1 MTSEKVRYRYKGSAS
16 NIFIPMIIILT
27 ILSVVFKLR
36 SEYMFIVKIICFA
49 ISVMIF
55 IISVIKVGNKDLGI
69 LKHIGIGSIFI
80 ALVSFID
87 IEFNTGIND
96 ILIILFYT
104 QFINLREL
112 INIMLSMFFY
122 EKGKSPLWQSIFFLS
137 TTPFIYFWIKGG
149 NKGLV
154 LISKEH
160 SDYFI
165 LFISEVIIIL
175 LYVIIIALY
184 NKYNY
189 KRDKIWIL
197 INGLLIVLSSIFVY
211 LSRVLNID
219 LTYLIGLSKIIM
231 YFLVYDKFEEILLY
245 NAFSNAY
252 ESLNKAKE
260 TKKNLNKSLKR
271 REKELLELNL
281 LIEKSEK
288 RYYDVVQAFSKGL
301 LLFENN
307 FLIYSNYHDEFYY
320 ERDPS
325 RYPRNELMELSTI
338 ISRIT
343 GEYHSKDEEI
353 EDFTTEIVI
362 TDENG
367 EKRNLEIYLVKIYGN
382 KKLLVFNDITDIIKQ
397 RKEIVNI
404 ENKIKDENIKE
415 EFYSNISHEL
425 RTPINV
431 IYSALQLNDI
441 YLKNNEITKI
451 NKNNEIIKQNCLRLI
466 RTISNFIDSNKLNEG
481 FLEVDKKIY
490 NVVEIIEN
498 IVLACNYYMK
508 LRNINLIFDPEKE
521 EIKFLCDKGQIER
534 IMLNIL
540 SNSLKYGKDN
550 GHIYVTVNIKDYS
563 SIVIKVVNDA
573 EAIPEDRRKDIFEKF
588 TKVNSSLSR
597 TSEGS
602 GLGLFLTKGLVKN
615 HNGEISIS
623 TGVKFGNTFKIVF
636 PYDKSI
642 EGEEVIST
650 VGLKI
655 NPLEEKV
662 DIEFS
667 DIYF

>member
-1 MTSEKVRYRYKGSAS
+1 MTSEKVIYKYKGSVY
-16 NIFIPMIIILT
+16 NFFIPMIIILT
-27 ILSVVFKLR
+27 ILSMMFKLK
-36 SEYMFIVKIICFA
+36 SEYIFIVKVICFA
-49 ISVMIF
+49 IAVMIF
-55 IISVIKVGNKDLGI
+55 IISMIKIGNKDLGI

-80 ALVSFID
+80 ALVRFID
-87 IEFNTGIND
+87 IEFHSEIND
-96 ILIILFYT
+96 VLIIIFYA
-104 QFINLREL
+104 QAISLREL
-112 INIMLSMFFY
+112 MNIILSMYFY

-137 TTPFIYFWIKGG
+137 TTPLIYFWIKGG
-149 NKGLV
+149 YKGLV
-154 LISKEH
+154 FISKSY

-165 LFISEVIIIL
+165 LLISEVIIIL
-175 LYVIIIALY
+175 LYVIIITLY
-184 NKYNY
+184 KKYNY
-189 KRDKIWIL
+189 KKDKSWIL
-197 INGLLIVLSSIFVY
+197 INGLLIVLSSLFVY

-219 LTYLIGLSKIIM
+219 LTYLIGLLKIIV
-231 YFLVYDKFEEILLY
+231 YFLIYNKFEEILLY

-252 ESLNKAKE
+252 ESLDKVKE
-260 TKKNLNKSLKR
+260 TKRNLNKSLKR

-307 FLIYSNYHDEFYY
+307 FLIYSNYDNECYY
-320 ERDPS
+320 ERNS
-325 RYPRNELMELSTI
+325 SLYKGNELMELGGI

-343 GEYHSKDEEI
+343 GENISKDEEI
-353 EDFTTEIVI
+353 EDFTREIII
-362 TDENG
+362 TDKKG

-382 KKLLVFNDITDIIKQ
+382 KKLLVFNDITDIIKK

-404 ENKIKDENIKE
+404 EKKINDENIRE

-451 NKNNEIIKQNCLRLI
+451 NKNNDIIKQNCLRLI

-481 FLEVDKKIY
+481 FLEVDKKVY

-498 IVLACNYYMK
+498 IVLACDYYMK
-508 LRNINLIFDPEKE
+508 LRNINLIFDPERE

-573 EAIPEDRRKDIFEKF
+573 EAIPEDKRKDIFEKF

-602 GLGLFLTKGLVKN
+602 GLGLFLTKGLVEN

-623 TGVKFGNTFKIVF
+623 TGVKYGNTFKIVF

-642 EGEEVIST
+642 ECEEIIPT

>member
-27 ILSVVFKLR
+27 ILSMVFKLR

-104 QFINLREL
+104 QLINLREL

-149 NKGLV
+149 NKELV
-154 LISKEH
+154 LISKAH

-260 TKKNLNKSLKR
+260 TKRNLNKSLKR

>member
-1 MTSEKVRYRYKGSAS
+1 MTSEKVIYKYKGSVY
-16 NIFIPMIIILT
+16 NFFIPMIIILT
-27 ILSVVFKLR
+27 ILSMMFKLK
-36 SEYMFIVKIICFA
+36 SEYIFIVKVICFA
-49 ISVMIF
+49 IAVMIF
-55 IISVIKVGNKDLGI
+55 IISMIKIGNKDLGI

-80 ALVSFID
+80 ALVRFID
-87 IEFNTGIND
+87 IEFHSEIND
-96 ILIILFYT
+96 VLIIIFYA
-104 QFINLREL
+104 QAISLREL
-112 INIMLSMFFY
+112 MNIILSMYFY

-137 TTPFIYFWIKGG
+137 TTPLIYFWIKGG
-149 NKGLV
+149 YKGLV
-154 LISKEH
+154 FISKSY

-165 LFISEVIIIL
+165 LLISEVIIIF
-175 LYVIIIALY
+175 LYVIIITLY
-184 NKYNY
+184 KKYNY
-189 KRDKIWIL
+189 KKDKSWIL
-197 INGLLIVLSSIFVY
+197 INGLLIVLSSLFVY

-219 LTYLIGLSKIIM
+219 LTYLIGLLKIIV
-231 YFLVYDKFEEILLY
+231 YFLIYNKFEEILLY

-252 ESLNKAKE
+252 ESLDKVKE
-260 TKKNLNKSLKR
+260 TKRNLNKSLKR

-307 FLIYSNYHDEFYY
+307 FLIYSNYDNECYY
-320 ERDPS
+320 ERNS
-325 RYPRNELMELSTI
+325 SLYKGNELMELGGI

-343 GEYHSKDEEI
+343 GENISKDEEI
-353 EDFTTEIVI
+353 EDFTREIII
-362 TDENG
+362 TDKKG

-382 KKLLVFNDITDIIKQ
+382 KKLLVFNDITDIIKK

-404 ENKIKDENIKE
+404 EKKINDENIRE

-451 NKNNEIIKQNCLRLI
+451 NKNNDIIKQNCLRLI

-481 FLEVDKKIY
+481 FLEVDKKVY

-498 IVLACNYYMK
+498 IVLACDYYMK
-508 LRNINLIFDPEKE
+508 LRNINLIFDPERE

-573 EAIPEDRRKDIFEKF
+573 EAIPEDKRKDIFEKF

-602 GLGLFLTKGLVKN
+602 GLGLFLTKGLVEN

-623 TGVKFGNTFKIVF
+623 TGVKYGNTFKIVF

-642 EGEEVIST
+642 ECEEIIPT

>member
-1 MTSEKVRYRYKGSAS
+1 MTIEKVSYRYKRSVS
-16 NIFIPMIIILT
+16 NILIPMIIILT
-27 ILSVVFKLR
+27 ILSIVFKLK
-36 SEYMFIVKIICFA
+36 SEYIFIIKTICFA

-55 IISVIKVGNKDLGI
+55 IISIIKIGNKDLGI

-80 ALVSFID
+80 ALIRFID
-87 IEFNTGIND
+87 IESNTAIND
-96 ILIILFYT
+96 ILIILSYT
-104 QFINLREL
+104 QVISLREL
-112 INIMLSMFFY
+112 MNIMLSMFFY

-137 TTPFIYFWIKGG
+137 TTPIIYFWIKGG
-149 NKGLV
+149 YKGVV
-154 LISKEH
+154 LISKAY
-160 SDYFI
+160 SDYFA
-165 LFISEVIIIL
+165 LFISEVILIL
-175 LYVIIIALY
+175 VYVIIIALY

-189 KRDKIWIL
+189 KKDKIWIL

-211 LSRVLNID
+211 LSRVLDID
-219 LTYLIGLSKIIM
+219 LIYLIGLTKIIM
-231 YFLVYDKFEEILLY
+231 YFLIYNKFEEVLLY

-252 ESLNKAKE
+252 ESLNKVKE
-260 TKKNLNKSLKR
+260 TKRNLNKSLKR

-307 FLIYSNYHDEFYY
+307 FLIYSNYDNECYY

-325 RYPRNELMELSTI
+325 LYKRNDLMELSTI
-338 ISRIT
+338 ISKIT
-343 GEYHSKDEEI
+343 GKIIPKDEEI
-353 EDFTTEIVI
+353 QDFTTEIVI

-382 KKLLVFNDITDIIKQ
+382 KKILVFNDITDIIKK
-397 RKEIVNI
+397 RREIVNI
-404 ENKIKDENIKE
+404 EKKIKDENIKE

-441 YLKNNEITKI
+441 YLNSNEITKI

-498 IVLACNYYMK
+498 IVLACDYYMK
-508 LRNINLIFDPEKE
+508 LRNINLIFDPERE

-602 GLGLFLTKGLVKN
+602 GLGLFLTKGLVRN

-623 TGVKFGNTFKIVF
+623 TGIKYGNTFKIVF

-642 EGEEVIST
+642 ECEEAIST

>member
-1 MTSEKVRYRYKGSAS
+1 MTSEKVSYRYKGSVS

-27 ILSVVFKLR
+27 ILSMVFKLK

-49 ISVMIF
+49 IAVMIF
-55 IISVIKVGNKDLGI
+55 IISIIKVGNKDLGI

-80 ALVSFID
+80 ALVRFID

-104 QFINLREL
+104 QLINLREL
-112 INIMLSMFFY
+112 MNIMLSMFFF
-122 EKGKSPLWQSIFFLS
+122 EKGKSPLWQSIFFIS
-137 TTPFIYFWIKGG
+137 TTPFIYFGIKGG

-154 LISKEH
+154 LISNKY

-175 LYVIIIALY
+175 LYLIIIALY

-231 YFLVYDKFEEILLY
+231 YFLIYDKFEKILLY

-260 TKKNLNKSLKR
+260 TKRNLNKSLKR

-307 FLIYSNYHDEFYY
+307 FLIYSNYDDECYY

-325 RYPRNELMELSTI
+325 RDPRNELMELSTI

-343 GEYHSKDEEI
+343 GEYHSNDEEI
-353 EDFTTEIVI
+353 EDFTTEIDI
-362 TDENG
+362 TNENG

-382 KKLLVFNDITDIIKQ
+382 KKLLVFNDITDIIKK

-404 ENKIKDENIKE
+404 EKKIKDENIKE

-441 YLKNNEITKI
+441 YLKNNQITKI

-498 IVLACNYYMK
+498 IVLACDYYMK
-508 LRNINLIFDPEKE
+508 LRNINLIFDPERE

-550 GHIYVTVNIKDYS
+550 GHIYVTVNIKDSS

-573 EAIPEDRRKDIFEKF
+573 EAIPEDKRKDIFEKF

-602 GLGLFLTKGLVKN
+602 GLGLFLTKGLVEN

-642 EGEEVIST
+642 EGEDTIST

>member
-1 MTSEKVRYRYKGSAS
+1 MTSEKVSYRYKGSVS

-27 ILSVVFKLR
+27 ILSMVFKLK

-49 ISVMIF
+49 IAVMIF
-55 IISVIKVGNKDLGI
+55 IISIIKVGNKDLGI

-80 ALVSFID
+80 ALVRFID

-104 QFINLREL
+104 QLINLREL
-112 INIMLSMFFY
+112 MNIMLSMFFF
-122 EKGKSPLWQSIFFLS
+122 EKGKSPLWQSIFFIS
-137 TTPFIYFWIKGG
+137 TTPFIYFGIKGG

-154 LISKEH
+154 LISNKY

-189 KRDKIWIL
+189 KKDKIWIL
-197 INGLLIVLSSIFVY
+197 INGLLIVLSSLFVY

-231 YFLVYDKFEEILLY
+231 YFLIYDKFEKILLY

-260 TKKNLNKSLKR
+260 TKRNLNKSLKR

-307 FLIYSNYHDEFYY
+307 FLIYSNYDDECYY

-325 RYPRNELMELSTI
+325 RDPRNELMELSTI

-343 GEYHSKDEEI
+343 GEYHSNDEEI
-353 EDFTTEIVI
+353 EDFTTEIDI
-362 TDENG
+362 TNENG

-382 KKLLVFNDITDIIKQ
+382 KKLLVFNDITDIIKK

-404 ENKIKDENIKE
+404 EKKIKDENIKE

-441 YLKNNEITKI
+441 YLKNNQITKI

-498 IVLACNYYMK
+498 IVLACDYYMK
-508 LRNINLIFDPEKE
+508 LRNINLIFDPERE

-550 GHIYVTVNIKDYS
+550 GHIYVTVNIKDSS

-573 EAIPEDRRKDIFEKF
+573 EAIPEDKRKDIFEKF

-642 EGEEVIST
+642 EGEDTIST

>member
-1 MTSEKVRYRYKGSAS
+1 MTSEKVSYRYKGSVS

-27 ILSVVFKLR
+27 ILSMVFKLK

-49 ISVMIF
+49 IAVMIF
-55 IISVIKVGNKDLGI
+55 IISIIKVGNKDLGI

-80 ALVSFID
+80 ALVRFID

-104 QFINLREL
+104 QLINLREL
-112 INIMLSMFFY
+112 MNIMLSMFFF
-122 EKGKSPLWQSIFFLS
+122 EKGKSPLWQSIFFIS
-137 TTPFIYFWIKGG
+137 TTPFIYFGIKGG

-154 LISKEH
+154 LISNKY

-175 LYVIIIALY
+175 LYLIIIALY

-231 YFLVYDKFEEILLY
+231 YFLIYDKFEKILLY

-260 TKKNLNKSLKR
+260 TKRNLNKSLKR

-307 FLIYSNYHDEFYY
+307 FLIYSNYDDECYY

-325 RYPRNELMELSTI
+325 RDPRNELMELSTI

-343 GEYHSKDEEI
+343 GEYHSNDEEI
-353 EDFTTEIVI
+353 EDFTTEIDI
-362 TDENG
+362 TNENG

-382 KKLLVFNDITDIIKQ
+382 KKLLVFNDITDIIKK

-404 ENKIKDENIKE
+404 EKKIKDENIKE

-441 YLKNNEITKI
+441 YLKNNQITKI

-498 IVLACNYYMK
+498 IVLACDYYMK
-508 LRNINLIFDPEKE
+508 LRNINLIFDPERE

-550 GHIYVTVNIKDYS
+550 GHIYVTVNIKDSS

-573 EAIPEDRRKDIFEKF
+573 EAIPEDKRKDIFEKF

-642 EGEEVIST
+642 EGEDTIST

>member
-1 MTSEKVRYRYKGSAS
+1 MTSEKVSYRYKGSVS

-27 ILSVVFKLR
+27 ILSMVFKLK

-49 ISVMIF
+49 IAVMIF
-55 IISVIKVGNKDLGI
+55 IISIIKVGNKDLGI

-80 ALVSFID
+80 ALVRFID

-104 QFINLREL
+104 QLINLREL
-112 INIMLSMFFY
+112 MNIMLSMFFF
-122 EKGKSPLWQSIFFLS
+122 EKGKSPLWQSIFFIS
-137 TTPFIYFWIKGG
+137 TTPFIYFGIKGG
-149 NKGLV
+149 NKALV
-154 LISKEH
+154 LISNKY

-175 LYVIIIALY
+175 LYLIIIALY

-231 YFLVYDKFEEILLY
+231 YFLIYDKFEKILLY

-260 TKKNLNKSLKR
+260 TKRNLNKSLKR

-307 FLIYSNYHDEFYY
+307 FLIYSNYDDECYY

-325 RYPRNELMELSTI
+325 RDPRNELMELSTI

-343 GEYHSKDEEI
+343 GEYNSNDEEI
-353 EDFTTEIVI
+353 EDFTTEIDI
-362 TDENG
+362 TNENG

-382 KKLLVFNDITDIIKQ
+382 KKLLVFNDITDIIKK

-404 ENKIKDENIKE
+404 EKKIKDENIKE

-441 YLKNNEITKI
+441 YLKNNQITKI

-498 IVLACNYYMK
+498 IVLACDYYMK
-508 LRNINLIFDPEKE
+508 LRNINLIFDPERE

-550 GHIYVTVNIKDYS
+550 GHIYVTVNIKDSS

-573 EAIPEDRRKDIFEKF
+573 EAIPEDKRKDIFEKF

-602 GLGLFLTKGLVKN
+602 GLGLFLTKGLVEN

-642 EGEEVIST
+642 EGEYTIST

>member
-1 MTSEKVRYRYKGSAS
+1 MTSEKVSYRYKRSVS

-27 ILSVVFKLR
+27 ILSMVFKLR
-36 SEYMFIVKIICFA
+36 SEYIFIIKTICFA

-55 IISVIKVGNKDLGI
+55 IISIIKIGNKDLGI

-80 ALVSFID
+80 ALIRFID
-87 IEFNTGIND
+87 IETNTDISD
-96 ILIILFYT
+96 ILIILSYT
-104 QFINLREL
+104 QVISLREL
-112 INIMLSMFFY
+112 MNIMLSMFFY
-122 EKGKSPLWQSIFFLS
+122 EKGESPLWQSIFFLS
-137 TTPFIYFWIKGG
+137 TTPIIYFWIKGG
-149 NKGLV
+149 YKGVV
-154 LISKEH
+154 LISKAY

-165 LFISEVIIIL
+165 LFISEAIIIL
-175 LYVIIIALY
+175 VYVIIIALY

-189 KRDKIWIL
+189 KKDKIWIL
-197 INGLLIVLSSIFVY
+197 INGLLIVLSSLFVY

-219 LTYLIGLSKIIM
+219 LIYLIGLTKIIM
-231 YFLVYDKFEEILLY
+231 YFLIYNKFEEILLY
-245 NAFSNAY
+245 NAFLNAY
-252 ESLNKAKE
+252 ESLNKVKE
-260 TKKNLNKSLKR
+260 TKRNLNKSLKR

-301 LLFENN
+301 LLFEND
-307 FLIYSNYHDEFYY
+307 FLIYSNYNNECYY

-325 RYPRNELMELSTI
+325 LYKRNELMELSTI

-343 GEYHSKDEEI
+343 GKNISKDEEI
-353 EDFTTEIVI
+353 QDFTTEIVI

-382 KKLLVFNDITDIIKQ
+382 KKILVFNDITDIIKK

-404 ENKIKDENIKE
+404 GKKIKDENIKE

-441 YLKNNEITKI
+441 YLNSNEITKI

-498 IVLACNYYMK
+498 IVLACDYYMK
-508 LRNINLIFDPEKE
+508 LRNINLIFDPERE

-563 SIVIKVVNDA
+563 SIIIKVVNDA
-573 EAIPEDRRKDIFEKF
+573 EAIPEDKRKDIFEKF

-602 GLGLFLTKGLVKN
+602 GLGLFLTKGLVRN

-623 TGVKFGNTFKIVF
+623 TGIKYGNTFKIVF

-642 EGEEVIST
+642 ECEEAIST

>member
-1 MTSEKVRYRYKGSAS
+1 MTSEKVSYRYKGSVS

-27 ILSVVFKLR
+27 ILSMVFKLK

-49 ISVMIF
+49 IAVMIF
-55 IISVIKVGNKDLGI
+55 IISIIKVGNKDLGI

-80 ALVSFID
+80 ALVRFID

-104 QFINLREL
+104 QLINLREL
-112 INIMLSMFFY
+112 MNIMLSMFFF
-122 EKGKSPLWQSIFFLS
+122 EKGKSPLWQSIFFIS
-137 TTPFIYFWIKGG
+137 TTPFIYFGIKGG

-154 LISKEH
+154 LISNKY

-175 LYVIIIALY
+175 LYLIIIALY

-231 YFLVYDKFEEILLY
+231 YFLIYDKFEKILLY

-260 TKKNLNKSLKR
+260 TKRNLNKSLKR

-307 FLIYSNYHDEFYY
+307 FLIYSNYDDECYY

-325 RYPRNELMELSTI
+325 RDPRNELMELSTI

-343 GEYHSKDEEI
+343 GEYHSNDEEI
-353 EDFTTEIVI
+353 EDFTTEIDI
-362 TDENG
+362 TNENG

-382 KKLLVFNDITDIIKQ
+382 KKLLVFNDITDIIKK

-404 ENKIKDENIKE
+404 EKKIKDENIKE

-441 YLKNNEITKI
+441 YLKNNQITKI

-498 IVLACNYYMK
+498 IVSACDYYMK
-508 LRNINLIFDPEKE
+508 LRNINLIFDPERE

-550 GHIYVTVNIKDYS
+550 GHIYVTVNIKDSS

-573 EAIPEDRRKDIFEKF
+573 EAIPEDKRKDIFEKF

-602 GLGLFLTKGLVKN
+602 GLGLFLTKGLVEN

-642 EGEEVIST
+642 EGEDTIST

>member
-104 QFINLREL
+104 QLINLREL

-260 TKKNLNKSLKR
+260 TKRNLNKSLKR

>member
-1 MTSEKVRYRYKGSAS
+1 MTSEKVSYRYKGSVS

-27 ILSVVFKLR
+27 ILSMVFKLK

-49 ISVMIF
+49 IAVMIF
-55 IISVIKVGNKDLGI
+55 IISIIKVGNKDLGI

-80 ALVSFID
+80 ALVRFID

-104 QFINLREL
+104 QLINLREL
-112 INIMLSMFFY
+112 MNIMLSMFFF
-122 EKGKSPLWQSIFFLS
+122 EKGKSPLWQSIFFIS
-137 TTPFIYFWIKGG
+137 TTPFIYFGIKGG
-149 NKGLV
+149 NKALV
-154 LISKEH
+154 LISNKY

-175 LYVIIIALY
+175 LYLIIIALY

-231 YFLVYDKFEEILLY
+231 YFLIYDKFEKILLY

-260 TKKNLNKSLKR
+260 TKRNLNKSLKR

-307 FLIYSNYHDEFYY
+307 FLIYSNYDDECYY

-325 RYPRNELMELSTI
+325 RDPRNELMELSTI

-343 GEYHSKDEEI
+343 GEYHSNDEEI
-353 EDFTTEIVI
+353 EDFTTEIDI
-362 TDENG
+362 TNENG

-382 KKLLVFNDITDIIKQ
+382 KKLLVFNDITDIIKK

-404 ENKIKDENIKE
+404 EKKIKDENIKE

-441 YLKNNEITKI
+441 YLKNNQITKI

-498 IVLACNYYMK
+498 IVLACDYYMK
-508 LRNINLIFDPEKE
+508 LRNINLIFDPERE

-550 GHIYVTVNIKDYS
+550 GHIYVTVNIKDSS

-573 EAIPEDRRKDIFEKF
+573 EAIPEDKRKDIFEKF

-602 GLGLFLTKGLVKN
+602 GLGLFLTKGLVEN

-642 EGEEVIST
+642 EGEYTIST

>member
-1 MTSEKVRYRYKGSAS
+1 MTSEKVSYRYKRSVS
-16 NIFIPMIIILT
+16 NILIPMIIILT
-27 ILSVVFKLR
+27 ILSMVFKLK
-36 SEYMFIVKIICFA
+36 SEYIFIIKTICFA

-55 IISVIKVGNKDLGI
+55 IISIIKIGNKDLGI

-80 ALVSFID
+80 ALIRFID
-87 IEFNTGIND
+87 IETNTAIND
-96 ILIILFYT
+96 ILIILSYI
-104 QFINLREL
+104 QVISLREL
-112 INIMLSMFFY
+112 MNIMLSMFFY

-137 TTPFIYFWIKGG
+137 TTPIIYFWIKGG
-149 NKGLV
+149 YKGVV
-154 LISKEH
+154 LISKAY

-165 LFISEVIIIL
+165 LFISEAIIIL
-175 LYVIIIALY
+175 VYVIIIALY

-189 KRDKIWIL
+189 KKDKIWIL
-197 INGLLIVLSSIFVY
+197 INGLLIVLSSLFVY

-219 LTYLIGLSKIIM
+219 LIYLIGLTKIIM
-231 YFLVYDKFEEILLY
+231 YFLIYNKFEEVLLY

-252 ESLNKAKE
+252 ESLNKVKE

-301 LLFENN
+301 LLFEND
-307 FLIYSNYHDEFYY
+307 FLIYSNYNNECYY

-325 RYPRNELMELSTI
+325 LYKGNELMELSTI

-343 GEYHSKDEEI
+343 RKNISKDEEI
-353 EDFTTEIVI
+353 QDFTTEIVI

-382 KKLLVFNDITDIIKQ
+382 KKILVFNDITDIIKK
-397 RKEIVNI
+397 RREIVNI
-404 ENKIKDENIKE
+404 EKKIKDENIKE

-441 YLKNNEITKI
+441 YLNSNEITKI

-498 IVLACNYYMK
+498 IVLACDYYMK
-508 LRNINLIFDPEKE
+508 LRNINLIFDPERE

-563 SIVIKVVNDA
+563 SIVIKVINDA

-602 GLGLFLTKGLVKN
+602 GLGLFLTKGLVRN

-623 TGVKFGNTFKIVF
+623 TGIKYGNTFKIVF

-642 EGEEVIST
+642 ECEEAIST

>member
-1 MTSEKVRYRYKGSAS
+1 MTSEKVSYRYKGSVS

-27 ILSVVFKLR
+27 ILSMVFKLK

-49 ISVMIF
+49 IAVMIF
-55 IISVIKVGNKDLGI
+55 IISIIKVGNKDLGI

-80 ALVSFID
+80 ALVRFID

-104 QFINLREL
+104 QLINLREL
-112 INIMLSMFFY
+112 MNIMLSMFFF
-122 EKGKSPLWQSIFFLS
+122 EKGKSPLWQSIFFIS
-137 TTPFIYFWIKGG
+137 TTPFIYFGIKGG

-154 LISKEH
+154 LISNKY

-175 LYVIIIALY
+175 LYLIIIALY

-231 YFLVYDKFEEILLY
+231 YFLIYDKFEKILLH

-260 TKKNLNKSLKR
+260 TKRNLNKSLKR

-307 FLIYSNYHDEFYY
+307 FLIYSNYDDECYY

-325 RYPRNELMELSTI
+325 RDSRNELMELSTI

-343 GEYHSKDEEI
+343 GEYHSNDEEI
-353 EDFTTEIVI
+353 EDFTTEIDI
-362 TDENG
+362 TNENG

-382 KKLLVFNDITDIIKQ
+382 KKLLVFNDITDIIKK

-404 ENKIKDENIKE
+404 EKKIKDENIKE

-441 YLKNNEITKI
+441 YLKNNQITKI

-498 IVLACNYYMK
+498 IVLACDYYMK
-508 LRNINLIFDPEKE
+508 LRNINLIFDPERE

-550 GHIYVTVNIKDYS
+550 GHIYVTVNIKDSS

-573 EAIPEDRRKDIFEKF
+573 EAIPEDKRKDIFEKF

-642 EGEEVIST
+642 EGEDTIST

>member
-27 ILSVVFKLR
+27 ILSMVFKLR

-104 QFINLREL
+104 QLINLREL

-260 TKKNLNKSLKR
+260 TKRNLNKSLKR

-307 FLIYSNYHDEFYY
+307 FLIYSNYDDEFYY

>member
-1 MTSEKVRYRYKGSAS
+1 MTSEKVSYRYKGSVS

-27 ILSVVFKLR
+27 ILSMVFKLK

-49 ISVMIF
+49 IAVMIF
-55 IISVIKVGNKDLGI
+55 IISIIKVGNKDLGI

-80 ALVSFID
+80 ALVRFID

-104 QFINLREL
+104 QLINLREL
-112 INIMLSMFFY
+112 MNIMLSMFFF
-122 EKGKSPLWQSIFFLS
+122 EKGKSPLWQSIFFIS
-137 TTPFIYFWIKGG
+137 TTPFIYFGIKGG

-154 LISKEH
+154 LISNKY

-175 LYVIIIALY
+175 LYLIIIALY

-231 YFLVYDKFEEILLY
+231 YFLIYDKFEKILLY

-260 TKKNLNKSLKR
+260 TKRNLNKSLKR

-307 FLIYSNYHDEFYY
+307 FLIYSNYDDECYY

-325 RYPRNELMELSTI
+325 RDPRNELMELSTI

-343 GEYHSKDEEI
+343 GEYHSNDEEI
-353 EDFTTEIVI
+353 EDFTTEIDI
-362 TDENG
+362 TNENG
-367 EKRNLEIYLVKIYGN
+367 ERRNLEIYLVKIYGN
-382 KKLLVFNDITDIIKQ
+382 KKLLVFNDITDIIKK

-404 ENKIKDENIKE
+404 EKKIKDENIKE

-441 YLKNNEITKI
+441 YLKNNQITKI

-498 IVLACNYYMK
+498 IVLACDYYMK
-508 LRNINLIFDPEKE
+508 LRNINLIFDPERE

-550 GHIYVTVNIKDYS
+550 GHIYVTVNIKDSS

-573 EAIPEDRRKDIFEKF
+573 EAIPEDKRKDIFEKF

-602 GLGLFLTKGLVKN
+602 GLGLFLTKGLVEN

-642 EGEEVIST
+642 EGEDTIST

>member
-27 ILSVVFKLR
+27 ILSMVFKLR

-104 QFINLREL
+104 QLINLREL

-260 TKKNLNKSLKR
+260 TKRNLNKSLKR

>member
-1 MTSEKVRYRYKGSAS
+1 MTSEKVSYRYKGSVS
-16 NIFIPMIIILT
+16 NIFVPMIIILT
-27 ILSVVFKLR
+27 ILSMVFKLR

-49 ISVMIF
+49 IAVMIF
-55 IISVIKVGNKDLGI
+55 IISMIKIGNKDLGI
-69 LKHIGIGSIFI
+69 LKHIGIGSVFI
-80 ALVSFID
+80 ALVRFID
-87 IEFNTGIND
+87 IEFYTGIND
-96 ILIILFYT
+96 ILIILFYS
-104 QFINLREL
+104 QVINIREL
-112 INIMLSMFFY
+112 MNIMLSIFFY

-137 TTPFIYFWIKGG
+137 TTPFIYFGIKGG
-149 NKGLV
+149 NKALV
-154 LISKEH
+154 LISEAY

-189 KRDKIWIL
+189 KKDKIWIL
-197 INGLLIVLSSIFVY
+197 INGLLIVLSSLFVY

-231 YFLVYDKFEEILLY
+231 YFLIYDKFEEILLY

-260 TKKNLNKSLKR
+260 TKRNLNKALKR

-307 FLIYSNYHDEFYY
+307 FLTYSNYNDECYY

-343 GEYHSKDEEI
+343 GEYHSKDDEI

-382 KKLLVFNDITDIIKQ
+382 KKLLVFNDITDIIKK

-404 ENKIKDENIKE
+404 EKKIKDENIKE

-441 YLKNNEITKI
+441 YLKNNEISKI

-498 IVLACNYYMK
+498 IVLACDYYMK
-508 LRNINLIFDPEKE
+508 LRNINLIFDPERE

-573 EAIPEDRRKDIFEKF
+573 EAIPEDKRKDIFEKF
-588 TKVNSSLSR
+588 TKVNSSLNR
-597 TSEGS
+597 PSEGS

-623 TGVKFGNTFKIVF
+623 TGVKYGNTFKIVF
-636 PYDKSI
+636 PYDESI
-642 EGEEVIST
+642 EDEDIIPT

>member
-1 MTSEKVRYRYKGSAS
+1 MTSEKVSYRYKGSVS

-27 ILSVVFKLR
+27 ILSMVFKLK

-49 ISVMIF
+49 IAVMIF
-55 IISVIKVGNKDLGI
+55 IISIIKVGNKDLGI

-80 ALVSFID
+80 ALVRFID

-104 QFINLREL
+104 QLINLREL
-112 INIMLSMFFY
+112 MNIMLSMFFF
-122 EKGKSPLWQSIFFLS
+122 EKGKSTLWQSIFFIS
-137 TTPFIYFWIKGG
+137 TTPFIYFGIKGG
-149 NKGLV
+149 NKALV
-154 LISKEH
+154 LISNKY

-175 LYVIIIALY
+175 LYLIIIALY

-231 YFLVYDKFEEILLY
+231 YFLIYDKFEKILLY

-260 TKKNLNKSLKR
+260 TKRNLNKSLKR

-307 FLIYSNYHDEFYY
+307 FLIYSNYDDECYY

-325 RYPRNELMELSTI
+325 RDPRNELMELSTI

-343 GEYHSKDEEI
+343 GEYHSNDEEI
-353 EDFTTEIVI
+353 EDFTTEIDI
-362 TDENG
+362 TNENG

-382 KKLLVFNDITDIIKQ
+382 KKLLVFNDITDIIKK

-404 ENKIKDENIKE
+404 EKKIKDENIKE

-441 YLKNNEITKI
+441 YLKNNQITKI

-498 IVLACNYYMK
+498 IVLACDYYMK
-508 LRNINLIFDPEKE
+508 LRNINLIFDPERE

-550 GHIYVTVNIKDYS
+550 GHIYVTVNIKDSS

-573 EAIPEDRRKDIFEKF
+573 EAIPEDKRKDIFEKF

-602 GLGLFLTKGLVKN
+602 GLGLFLTKGLVEN

-642 EGEEVIST
+642 EGEDTIST

>member
-27 ILSVVFKLR
+27 ILSMVFKLR

>member
-27 ILSVVFKLR
+27 ILSMVFKLR

-149 NKGLV
+149 NKELV
-154 LISKEH
+154 LISKAH

-260 TKKNLNKSLKR
+260 TKRNLNKSLKR

>member
-1 MTSEKVRYRYKGSAS
+1 MTSEKVIYRYKGSVS

-27 ILSVVFKLR
+27 ILSMVFNLK
-36 SEYMFIVKIICFA
+36 SEYMFIIKVICFA

-55 IISVIKVGNKDLGI
+55 IISMIKVGNKDLGI

-80 ALVSFID
+80 ALVRFID
-87 IEFNTGIND
+87 IESSTAIND
-96 ILIILFYT
+96 MSIILSYA
-104 QFINLREL
+104 QIINLREL
-112 INIMLSMFFY
+112 INIILSMFFY
-122 EKGKSPLWQSIFFLS
+122 EKGKSPLWQSIIFLT
-137 TTPFIYFWIKGG
+137 TTPIIYFWIKGG
-149 NKGLV
+149 YKGLL
-154 LISKEH
+154 LISKAY

-165 LFISEVIIIL
+165 LSISEVIIIL
-175 LYVIIIALY
+175 LYFIMIALY
-184 NKYNY
+184 IRYNY
-189 KRDKIWIL
+189 KIDRIWIL
-197 INGLLIVLSSIFVY
+197 INGSLIVVSSIFVY
-211 LSRVLNID
+211 LYRVLNLD
-219 LTYLIGLSKIIM
+219 LIYLIGLSKIIM
-231 YFLVYDKFEEILLY
+231 YFLIYDKFEEILLY
-245 NAFSNAY
+245 KAFSSAY

-260 TKKNLNKSLKR
+260 TKSSLNKSLKR

-307 FLIYSNYHDEFYY
+307 FLTYSNYNNECYY
-320 ERDPS
+320 ERDS
-325 RYPRNELMELSTI
+325 SMYPRKDLIELSTI
-338 ISRIT
+338 IGRIT
-343 GEYHSKDEEI
+343 GKNHCKNEEI

-382 KKLLVFNDITDIIKQ
+382 KKLLVFNDITDIIKK

-404 ENKIKDENIKE
+404 EKKIKDENIKE

-431 IYSALQLNDI
+431 IYSALQLNDV

-498 IVLACNYYMK
+498 IVLACDYYMK
-508 LRNINLIFDPEKE
+508 LRNINLIFDPERE

-550 GHIYVTVNIKDYS
+550 GYIYVTVNIKDYS
-563 SIVIKVVNDA
+563 SIVIKVVNDG
-573 EAIPEDRRKDIFEKF
+573 EAIPEDKRKDIFEKF
-588 TKVNSSLSR
+588 TKVNSSLNR
-597 TSEGS
+597 PSEGS

-615 HNGEISIS
+615 HNGEISIR
-623 TGVKFGNTFKIVF
+623 TGVKYGNTFKIVF
-636 PYDKSI
+636 PYDESI
-642 EGEEVIST
+642 EGEEIIPT

>member
-1 MTSEKVRYRYKGSAS
+1 MTSEKVSYRYKGSVS

-27 ILSVVFKLR
+27 ILSMVFKLK

-49 ISVMIF
+49 IAVMIF
-55 IISVIKVGNKDLGI
+55 IISIIKVGNKDLGI

-80 ALVSFID
+80 ALVRFID

-104 QFINLREL
+104 QLINLREL
-112 INIMLSMFFY
+112 MNIMLSMFFF
-122 EKGKSPLWQSIFFLS
+122 EKGKSPLWQSIFFIS
-137 TTPFIYFWIKGG
+137 TTPFIYFGIKGG

-154 LISKEH
+154 LISNKY

-175 LYVIIIALY
+175 LYLIIIALY

-219 LTYLIGLSKIIM
+219 LTYLIGVSKIIM
-231 YFLVYDKFEEILLY
+231 YFLIYDKFEKILLY

-260 TKKNLNKSLKR
+260 TKRNLNKSLKR

-307 FLIYSNYHDEFYY
+307 FLIYSNYDDECYY

-325 RYPRNELMELSTI
+325 RDPRNELMELSTI

-343 GEYHSKDEEI
+343 GEYHSNDEEI
-353 EDFTTEIVI
+353 EDFTTEIDI
-362 TDENG
+362 TNENG

-382 KKLLVFNDITDIIKQ
+382 KKLLVFNDITDIIKK

-404 ENKIKDENIKE
+404 EKKIKDENIKE

-441 YLKNNEITKI
+441 YLKNNQITKI

-498 IVLACNYYMK
+498 IVSACDYYMK
-508 LRNINLIFDPEKE
+508 LRNINLIFDPERE

-550 GHIYVTVNIKDYS
+550 GHIYVTVNIKDSS

-573 EAIPEDRRKDIFEKF
+573 EAIPEDKRKDIFEKF

-602 GLGLFLTKGLVKN
+602 GLGLFLTKGLVEN

-642 EGEEVIST
+642 EGEDTIST

>member
-1 MTSEKVRYRYKGSAS
+1 MTSEKVSYRYKGSVS
-16 NIFIPMIIILT
+16 NIFIPMIIVLT
-27 ILSVVFKLR
+27 ILSMVFKLK
-36 SEYMFIVKIICFA
+36 SEYIFIIKIICFA

-55 IISVIKVGNKDLGI
+55 IISMIKIGNKELGI

-80 ALVSFID
+80 ALVRFID
-87 IEFNTGIND
+87 IELHSEIND
-96 ILIILFYT
+96 VLVILFYA
-104 QFINLREL
+104 QAISVREL
-112 INIMLSMFFY
+112 MNIVLSMFFY
-122 EKGKSPLWQSIFFLS
+122 EKGKTPLWQSIIFLS

-149 NKGLV
+149 YKGLE
-154 LISKEH
+154 LISKVN
-160 SDYFI
+160 SNYFI
-165 LFISEVIIIL
+165 LFISEVIIIA
-175 LYVIIIALY
+175 LYIVIIVLY

-189 KRDKIWIL
+189 KKDKTWIL
-197 INGLLIVLSSIFVY
+197 INGLLIVISSLFVY
-211 LSRVLNID
+211 LSRVLIID
-219 LTYLIGLSKIIM
+219 LTYLIELSKITG
-231 YFLVYDKFEEILLY
+231 YFLIYNKFEKRLLD

-260 TKKNLNKSLKR
+260 TKRNLNKSLKR

-288 RYYDVVQAFSKGL
+288 KYYDVVQAFSKGL

-307 FLIYSNYHDEFYY
+307 YLIYSNYDDECYY

-325 RYPRNELMELSTI
+325 RYKRNDLMELSTI

-343 GEYHSKDEEI
+343 GENHCKDEEI

-382 KKLLVFNDITDIIKQ
+382 KKLLVFNDITEIIKK

-404 ENKIKDENIKE
+404 EKKIKDENIKE

-451 NKNNEIIKQNCLRLI
+451 NKNNEVIKQNCLRLI

-498 IVLACNYYMK
+498 IVLACDYYMK
-508 LRNINLIFDPEKE
+508 LRNINLIFDPERE

-550 GHIYVTVNIKDYS
+550 GNIYVTTNIKDSS
-563 SIVIKVVNDA
+563 SIIIKVVNDA
-573 EAIPEDRRKDIFEKF
+573 EAIPEDKRKDIFEKF

-602 GLGLFLTKGLVKN
+602 GLGLFLTKGLVEN

-623 TGVKFGNTFKIVF
+623 TGVKYGNTFKIVF

-642 EGEEVIST
+642 EEEDTIST
-650 VGLKI
+650 IGLKI

>member
-1 MTSEKVRYRYKGSAS
+1 MTSEKVSYRYKGSVS
-16 NIFIPMIIILT
+16 NIFVPMIIILT
-27 ILSVVFKLR
+27 ILSMVFKLR

-49 ISVMIF
+49 IAVMIF
-55 IISVIKVGNKDLGI
+55 IISMIKIGNKDLGI
-69 LKHIGIGSIFI
+69 LKHIGIGSVFI
-80 ALVSFID
+80 ALVRFID

-96 ILIILFYT
+96 ILIILFYS
-104 QFINLREL
+104 QVINIREL
-112 INIMLSMFFY
+112 MNIMLSIFFY

-137 TTPFIYFWIKGG
+137 TTPFIYFGIKGG
-149 NKGLV
+149 NKALV
-154 LISKEH
+154 LISEAY

-189 KRDKIWIL
+189 KKDKIWIL
-197 INGLLIVLSSIFVY
+197 INGLLIVLSSLFVY

-231 YFLVYDKFEEILLY
+231 YFLIYDKFEEILLY

-260 TKKNLNKSLKR
+260 TKRNLNKSLKR

-307 FLIYSNYHDEFYY
+307 FLTYSNYNDECYY
-320 ERDPS
+320 EQDPS
-325 RYPRNELMELSTI
+325 SHTRNELMELSTI

-343 GEYHSKDEEI
+343 GEYHSKDDEI

-382 KKLLVFNDITDIIKQ
+382 KKLLVFNDITDIIKK

-404 ENKIKDENIKE
+404 EKKIKDENIKE

-441 YLKNNEITKI
+441 YLKNNEISKI

-498 IVLACNYYMK
+498 IVLACDYYMK
-508 LRNINLIFDPEKE
+508 LRNINLIFDPERE

-573 EAIPEDRRKDIFEKF
+573 EAIPEDKRKDIFEKF
-588 TKVNSSLSR
+588 TKVNSSLNR
-597 TSEGS
+597 PSEGS

-623 TGVKFGNTFKIVF
+623 TGVKYGNTFKIVF
-636 PYDKSI
+636 PYDESI
-642 EGEEVIST
+642 EDEDIIPT

>member
-1 MTSEKVRYRYKGSAS
+1 
-16 NIFIPMIIILT
+16 
-27 ILSVVFKLR
+27 
-36 SEYMFIVKIICFA
+36 
-49 ISVMIF
+49 
-55 IISVIKVGNKDLGI
+55 
-69 LKHIGIGSIFI
+69 
-80 ALVSFID
+80 
-87 IEFNTGIND
+87 
-96 ILIILFYT
+96 
-104 QFINLREL
+104 
-112 INIMLSMFFY
+112 
-122 EKGKSPLWQSIFFLS
+122 
-137 TTPFIYFWIKGG
+137 
-149 NKGLV
+149 
-154 LISKEH
+154 
-160 SDYFI
+160 
-165 LFISEVIIIL
+165 
-175 LYVIIIALY
+175 
-184 NKYNY
+184 
-189 KRDKIWIL
+189 
-197 INGLLIVLSSIFVY
+197 
-211 LSRVLNID
+211 
-219 LTYLIGLSKIIM
+219 M
-231 YFLVYDKFEEILLY
+231 YFLIYDKFEKILLY

-260 TKKNLNKSLKR
+260 TKRNLNKSLKR

-307 FLIYSNYHDEFYY
+307 FLIYSNYDDECYY

-325 RYPRNELMELSTI
+325 RDPRNELMELSTI

-343 GEYHSKDEEI
+343 GEYHSNDEEI
-353 EDFTTEIVI
+353 EDFTTEIDI
-362 TDENG
+362 TNENG

-382 KKLLVFNDITDIIKQ
+382 KKLLVFNDITDIIKK

-404 ENKIKDENIKE
+404 EKKIKDENIKE

-441 YLKNNEITKI
+441 YLKNNQITKI

-498 IVLACNYYMK
+498 IVSACDYYMK
-508 LRNINLIFDPEKE
+508 LRNINLIFDPERE

-550 GHIYVTVNIKDYS
+550 GHIYVTVNIKDSS

-573 EAIPEDRRKDIFEKF
+573 EAIPEDKRKDIFEKF

-602 GLGLFLTKGLVKN
+602 GLGLFLTKGLVEN

-642 EGEEVIST
+642 EGEDTIST